1 MKIATGILIVT
12 AVLALLVALASYVM
26 ISVLTLD

>member
-1 MKIATGILIVT
+1 MKIATGILIVA
-12 AVLALLVALASYVM
+12 AVLATLVTLASYVM

>member
-1 MKIATGILIVT
+1 MKIAIGILVVS
-12 AVLALLVALASYVM
+12 AVLATLVALASYVM

>member
-1 MKIATGILIVT
+1 MKFATGILIVT
-12 AVLALLVALASYVM
+12 AVLATLVALASYVM